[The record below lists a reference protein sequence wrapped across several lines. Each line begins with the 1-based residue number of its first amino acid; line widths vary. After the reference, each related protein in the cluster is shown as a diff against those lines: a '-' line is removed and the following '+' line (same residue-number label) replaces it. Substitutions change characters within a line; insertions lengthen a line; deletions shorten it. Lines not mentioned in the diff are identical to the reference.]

1 MTHNLDYYR
10 LMESDDLTQYVT
22 ELDPLTRDPLTQA
35 LAERLE
41 DTLFRLASAERRLDE
56 DA

>member
-1 MTHNLDYYR
+1 MIHNLDHYR
-10 LMESDDLTQYVT
+10 SMESDDLIQYAV
-22 ELDPLTRDPLTQA
+22 ELNPLDLDPLTQA

-41 DTLFRLASAERRLDE
+41 DTLFHLASAERRLE

>member
-1 MTHNLDYYR
+1 MDLQYYR
-10 LMESDDLTQYVT
+10 LMDTDDLTQYAV
-22 ELDPLTRDPLTQA
+22 ELNPLDLDPLTQA

-41 DTLFRLASAERRLDE
+41 DTLCRLASAERRLDE